1 MRWLLAIFI
10 VILLFGCEVRP
21 DPDPLKWKEGD
32 MVQVII
38 SGDKGMI
45 VDSVHYNHGSDMG
58 SKVYWVRLAPESQ
71 ITDSGFLADDT
82 KVERLPIIRF
92 KEFELTAAPKESD
105 PVVYDSVDK
114 FKKHI

>member
-1 MRWLLAIFI
+1 MRWLLAILI
-10 VILLFGCEVRP
+10 VIFLLGCEVRP
-21 DPDPLKWKEGD
+21 DPYPLKWKEGD

-45 VDSVHYNHGSDMG
+45 VDSVHYSYGSEMG
-58 SKVYWVRLAPESQ
+58 SKIYWVRLAPKSQ
-71 ITDSGFLADDT
+71 ITDSGLLADDT

-92 KEFELTAAPKESD
+92 KEFELTAAPKEST
-105 PVVYDSVDK
+105 PSIVVDK